1 MNAYQQL
8 IDKLDGF
15 IRKYYLNQMVKGSL
29 LFLSWLLLSYLL
41 VSTTEFYGQFDRLGR
56 TLLFIIFIG
65 INAWLLIKYL
75 LIPYAKLNRLGK
87 RISHEEAA
95 SIIGRFFP
103 DVSDKLL
110 NTIQLHREAKELPHN
125 DLLMASIEQRTV
137 QLRPLPFNQ
146 VIDLRQNKRYLRY
159 LLPVVVVFVVILFAA
174 PTIITDAGQ
183 RVMRY
188 NETFVPIAPF
198 NFELENDTLEVVQ
211 FADYTLQVKL
221 SGSELPAEVYVE
233 TAKGRFKLEKLSPNK
248 FRYVF
253 REIQQD
259 LSFRFSA
266 NKFYSIPYALK
277 VLPKPIINKFEVVL
291 DYPAYVGKR
300 DERLT
305 NTGDLLV
312 PEGTQIRWEFQ
323 VKSVDGLRL
332 FNEADSAIV
341 DGKRLGERFTL
352 QKTARNS
359 SDYTITAFNNTN
371 PGAEIMR
378 YKLNVVPDAYP
389 DIQLEAAKDSTD
401 QKMLYF
407 SGEISDDYGFSS
419 LKFKAEITD
428 DKGLNP
434 RLFEQNLSLG
444 NGTRLSFYHYFD
456 IRTLA
461 LKAGERLSYYFEVGD
476 NDQIHGAKKSRS
488 TVFNYRQLSEQ
499 ETRVEIS
506 KQSDAIV
513 NKLKSSLKEVQQ
525 LQQDAEKLKRR
536 LQEQKNLGWE
546 DKKLLEQ
553 IQKREANVEE
563 QLREVRNQLQEQT
576 ELKKEMEPDA
586 AELLQKQD
594 ALKEMVEK
602 LLNDDLKK
610 LMEELQQMMQQEK
623 QPQLQDKL
631 DALKLDNKD
640 IAKELDRMLAFF
652 KAMEVE
658 QKAEQTMKALDK
670 LAEEQQ
676 QLAQENEKKTT
687 DPETA
692 AQKQQELNEKFDA
705 LKEEMEELQEK
716 NDALEEPLDLDGLKE
731 ESQEISEEMKSSS
744 GDLKQKKQQ
753 QAAKKQKDAAKK
765 MEELAK
771 KMRMQMQAG
780 QKEQL
785 ELDIRALR
793 QLLEN
798 LVKFS
803 FAQEALMDRLKD
815 NTNYSQAYVEIGK
828 EQFKLR
834 EDASLIEDSLLALS
848 KRVIQIQSFVN
859 KEIGD
864 MNDHLQKTVDHL
876 SNRQTPQARARQQY
890 AMTSANN
897 LAVMLSEIL
906 KQMQQEMAE
915 MESQKSGSESQCMK
929 PGKSGKSS
937 MSKLSQLQKELNQ
950 QMQQMKSGQKPG
962 EQGQQGQKGQRGNQS
977 KEFSEAAARQEAIRR
992 ELQKLN
998 EEYNKD
1004 GKKPLGDLDRL
1015 AKEMEKTEKELVNK
1029 MLSQQTLR
1037 RQEEIMT
1044 RLLESEKAERERDE
1058 EERRESKSAEEKPK
1072 GTPPGF
1078 EAYRRQKNRAV
1089 DLYRTLT
1096 PELNSFYKEKVD
1108 TYFLQINR

>member
-15 IRKYYLNQMVKGSL
+15 IRKFYLNQIIKGSL

-41 VSTTEFYGQFDRLGR
+41 VSTTEFYGQFDRTGR
-56 TLLFIIFIG
+56 TALFLFFII
-65 INAWLLIKYL
+65 INIWILVRYL
-75 LIPYAKLNRLGK
+75 VLPYAKLNRLGK
-87 RISHEEAA
+87 RISREEAA
-95 SIIGRFFP
+95 AIIGKFFP

-110 NTIQLHREAKELPHN
+110 NTIQLYKESEELPH
-125 DLLMASIEQRTV
+125 DELLVASIEQRTAF
-137 QLRPLPFNQ
+137 LRPLPFAQ
-146 VIDLRQNKRYLRY
+146 VIDFKQNKRYLRY
-159 LLPVVVVFVVILFAA
+159 LVPVLLVFGVVLLAA

-183 RVMRY
+183 RVLRY

-198 NFELENDTLEVVQ
+198 NFVLENQGLEVVQ
-211 FADYTLQVKL
+211 FADYTVQLKL
-221 SGSELPAEVYVE
+221 TGTEFPAEVFLE
-233 TAKGRFKLEKLSPNK
+233 TEKGRFKLEKIGANQ
-248 FRYVF
+248 FRFVF
-253 REIQQD
+253 RELQKD
-259 LSFRFSA
+259 LAFRFAA
-266 NKFYSIPYALK
+266 NKFYSIPYTLK
-277 VLPKPIINKFEVVL
+277 VLPKPVISRFEVVL
-291 DYPAYVGKR
+291 DYPAYIGKK

-305 NTGDLLV
+305 NTGDLVV
-312 PEGTQIRWEFQ
+312 PEGTNIRWEFH
-323 VKSVDGLRL
+323 VKSVDGVSL
-332 FNEADSAIV
+332 FYEADSSTLE
-341 DGKRLGERFTL
+341 GKNSGYYFAL
-352 QKTARNS
+352 QKLVRSS
-359 SDYTITAFNNTN
+359 SDYSITAVNAMN
-371 PGAEIMR
+371 PDAEIMKYR
-378 YKLNVVPDAYP
+378 LSVVQDAFP
-389 DIQLEAAKDSTD
+389 VIQLEAARDSSD

-407 SGEISDDYGFSS
+407 SGEIADDYGFGSF
-419 LKFKAEITD
+419 KFKTEISD
-428 DKGLNP
+428 EKGNVT
-434 RLFEQNLSLG
+434 RNFEQNLNMGRGL
-444 NGTRLSFYHYFD
+444 RQSFYHYFD
-456 IRTLA
+456 LRTLK
-461 LKAGERLSYYFEVGD
+461 LKAGDQLSYYFEVGD
-476 NDQIHGAKKSRS
+476 NDQIHGSKKSRS
-488 TVFNYRQLSEQ
+488 NVFSYRQLTEK
-499 ETRVEIS
+499 ETREEIS

-513 NKLKSSLKEVQQ
+513 DKLKSSLKEVQQ
-525 LQQDAEKLKRR
+525 LQQDAERLKRK
-536 LQEQKNLGWE
+536 LQDQKALGWE

-553 IQKREANVEE
+553 IQKREANIEE
-563 QLREVRNQLQEQT
+563 QLKDVRNELQEQS
-576 ELKKEMEPDA
+576 ELKKEIEPDA
-586 AELLQKQD
+586 AEILQKQD

-610 LMEELQQMMQQEK
+610 LMEELQKMMQQEN

-631 DALKLDNKD
+631 DVLKMDNKD
-640 IAKELDRMLAFF
+640 IAKELDRMLEFF
-652 KAMEVE
+652 KSMEVE
-658 QKAEQTMKALDK
+658 QKVEQAIKALDK
-670 LAEEQQ
+670 LADEQNK
-676 QLAQENEKKTT
+676 LAVENEKKTT
-687 DPETA
+687 DAETA
-692 AQKQQELNEKFDA
+692 AQKQEELNKKFDE
-705 LKEEMEELQEK
+705 LKEEMDELKEK
-716 NDALEEPLDLDGLKE
+716 NDALEEPLDLDGME
-731 ESQEISEEMKSSS
+731 EENKEISEEMKSSS
-744 GDLKQKKQQ
+744 ADLKQKKQQ
-753 QAAKKQKDAAKK
+753 QAAKKQKDTAKK

-785 ELDIRALR
+785 EIDIRALR

-803 FAQEALMDRLKD
+803 FAQEALMDRLKE
-815 NTNYSQAYVEIGK
+815 NTNYSQAYMDIGK

-834 EDASLIEDSLLALS
+834 EDVGLIADSLLALS

-859 KEIGD
+859 KEVGD
-864 MNDHLQKTVDHL
+864 LNNHLQIMVDHL
-876 SNRQTPQARARQQY
+876 SNRQTPQARSRQQY

-915 MESQKSGSESQCMK
+915 MESKKSGSESQCMK
-929 PGKSGKSS
+929 PGKSGKSG

-950 QMQQMKSGQKPG
+950 QMQQMKDGQKPG
-962 EQGQQGQKGQRGNQS
+962 EKGQQGQKGQRGNQS
-977 KEFSEAAARQEAIRR
+977 KAFSEAAARQEAIRR

-1058 EERRESKSAEEKPK
+1058 EERRESKSATEAPK

-1078 EAYRRQKNRAV
+1078 EAYRKQKNRAV

-1096 PELNSFYKEKVD
+1096 PELNSFYKDKVD

>member
-15 IRKYYLNQMVKGSL
+15 IRKYYLNKIVKGSL
-29 LFLSWLLLSYLL
+29 LFLSGLLLTYLL

-56 TLLFIIFIG
+56 TILFGLFTL
-65 INAWLLIKYL
+65 INLSILVYYVVL
-75 LIPYAKLNRLGK
+75 PYAKLNKLGK
-87 RISHEEAA
+87 RISHEDAA
-95 SIIGRFFP
+95 LIIGRFFP

-110 NTIQLHREAKELPHN
+110 NTIQLHEEAKVLPYNEL
-125 DLLMASIEQRTV
+125 LLASIEQRTLL
-137 QLRPLPFNQ
+137 LRPLPFTQ
-146 VIDLRQNKRYLRY
+146 VIDFKENRRYLRY
-159 LLPVVVVFVVILFAA
+159 LIPVIVVFVVVLFAA
-174 PTIITDAGQ
+174 PSIITDAGQ
-183 RVMRY
+183 RVLRY

-198 NFELENDTLEVVQ
+198 NFELENDSLEVVQ
-211 FADYTLQVKL
+211 YSDYTLELKL
-221 SGSELPAEVYVE
+221 SGTEFPAEVFVE
-233 TAKGRFKLEKLSPNK
+233 TDKGNFRLEKISVNR

-253 REIQQD
+253 REIQSD
-259 LSFRFSA
+259 VSFRFSA
-266 NKFYSIPYALK
+266 NTFYSMPYRLR
-277 VLPKPIINKFEVVL
+277 VLPKPVINKFDVIL
-291 DYPAYVGKR
+291 DYPAYVGKK

-305 NTGDLLV
+305 NTGDLMV

-323 VKSVDGLRL
+323 VKSVDGVRL
-332 FNEADSAIV
+332 STEAGAQELVGTRSGD
-341 DGKRLGERFTL
+341 RFTI
-352 QKTARNS
+352 QKQARIS
-359 SDYTITAFNNTN
+359 GDYTITASNKNN
-371 PGAEIMR
+371 PSAEVMR
-378 YKLNVVPDAYP
+378 YQLNVIPDAYP
-389 DIQLEAAKDSTD
+389 NIQMEAATDSND
-401 QKMLYF
+401 QKLLYF
-407 SGEISDDYGFSS
+407 SGEIADDYGFSS

-428 DKGLNP
+428 EKGQNP
-434 RLFEQNLSLG
+434 RAFEQTLNYG
-444 NGTRLSFYHYFD
+444 NGLRLSIYHYFD
-456 IRTLA
+456 LRSLN
-461 LKAGERLSYYFEVGD
+461 LKPGEQLSYYFEVGD
-476 NDQIHGAKKSRS
+476 NDQLHGSKKSRS
-488 TVFNYRQLSEQ
+488 TVFSYRQLTEK
-499 ETRVEIS
+499 ETREEIG

-525 LQQDAEKLKRR
+525 LQQDAEKLKRK
-536 LQEQKNLGWE
+536 LQEQKALGWE

-553 IQKREANVEE
+553 IQKREANIEE
-563 QLREVRNQLQEQT
+563 QLKDVRNQLQEQT

-586 AELLQKQD
+586 ADLLKKQD
-594 ALKEMVEK
+594 AIKEMVEK

-610 LMEELQQMMQQEK
+610 LMEELQKMMQQEK

-631 DALKLDNKD
+631 DAVKMDNKD

-670 LAEEQQ
+670 LSEEQEK
-676 QLAQENEKKTT
+676 LAKENENKSTEPEAAAKKQ
-687 DPETA
+687 E
-692 AQKQQELNEKFDA
+692 ELNQKFDD
-705 LKEEMEELQEK
+705 LKEEMKELQEK
-716 NDALEEPLDLDGLKE
+716 NEALEEPLDLDGLEE
-731 ESQEISEEMKSSS
+731 ESQKISEEMKSSS

-765 MEELAK
+765 MDELAK
-771 KMRMQMQAG
+771 KIRMQMQAG

-803 FAQEALMDRLKD
+803 FGQEGLMERLKE

-834 EDASLIEDSLLALS
+834 EDAGLIEDSLLALS

-859 KEIGD
+859 KEISE

-906 KQMQQEMAE
+906 KQMQQEMSE

-950 QMQQMKSGQKPG
+950 QMQQMKEGQKPG
-962 EQGQQGQKGQRGNQS
+962 EKGQQGQKGQRGNQS
-977 KEFSEAAARQEAIRR
+977 KEFSEAAAKQEAIRR

-1015 AKEMEKTEKELVNK
+1015 AKEMEKTERELVNK
-1029 MLSQQTLR
+1029 MLSQQTIR

-1072 GTPPGF
+1072 GIPPGF
-1078 EAYRRQKNRAV
+1078 EAYRQQKNRAV

-1096 PELNSFYKEKVD
+1096 PELNPFYKEKVD

>member
-15 IRKYYLNQMVKGSL
+15 IRKYYLNQIVKGSL

-41 VSTTEFYGQFDRLGR
+41 VSTTEFYGQFDRTGR
-56 TLLFIIFIG
+56 TLLFVAFIA
-65 INAWLLIKYL
+65 INIWLLIKYL
-75 LIPYAKLNRLGK
+75 FLPYAKLNRLGQ

-95 SIIGRFFP
+95 LIIGRFFP

-110 NTIQLHREAKELPHN
+110 NTIQLHREAKELPN
-125 DLLMASIEQRTV
+125 NELLLASIEQRTS

-146 VIDLRQNKRYLRY
+146 VIDLSQNRRYFRF
-159 LLPVVVVFVVILFAA
+159 LLPVLVVFVLVLFAA

-183 RVMRY
+183 RVLRY
-188 NETFVPIAPF
+188 NEAFVPIAPF
-198 NFELENDTLEVVQ
+198 NFELVNDTLEVVQ
-211 FADYTLQVKL
+211 YSDYTLNLKL
-221 SGSELPAEVYVE
+221 SGTEFPAEVFVE
-233 TAKGRFKLEKLSPNK
+233 TAKGRFKLEKLSPNS
-248 FRYVF
+248 FRFVF

-259 LSFRFSA
+259 LSFRFAA
-266 NKFYSIPYALK
+266 NKFYSMPYAVK

-323 VKSVDGLRL
+323 VKSVDGVEL
-332 FNEADSAIV
+332 FYDSDSSSVA
-341 DGKRLGERFTL
+341 GKRTGLNYTL
-352 QKTARNS
+352 QKIARTS
-359 SDYTITAFNNTN
+359 SDYTIKAYNNSN

-378 YKLNVVPDAYP
+378 YKLNVIPDAFP
-389 DIQLEAAKDSTD
+389 DIQLEAARDSND
-401 QKMLYF
+401 QKLLYF

-419 LKFKAEITD
+419 LKFKTEITD
-428 DKGLNP
+428 EKGGNQ
-434 RLFEQNLSLG
+434 RNFEQALTVPSGL
-444 NGTRLSFYHYFD
+444 RHSFYHYFD
-456 IRTLA
+456 LRQLD
-461 LKAGERLSYYFEVGD
+461 LKAGEQLTYYFEVGD
-476 NDQIHGAKKSRS
+476 NDQIHGSKKRKS
-488 TVFNYRQLSEQ
+488 TVFTYRQLSEQ
-499 ETRVEIS
+499 ETQVEIN

-513 NKLKSSLKEVQQ
+513 NKLKSALKEVQQ
-525 LQQDAEKLKRR
+525 LQQDAEKLKRK

-553 IQKREANVEE
+553 IQKRESNIEE
-563 QLREVRNQLQEQT
+563 QLKEVRNQLQEQT
-576 ELKKEMEPDA
+576 ELKKELEPDA
-586 AELLQKQD
+586 ADLLQKQD

-610 LMEELQQMMQQEK
+610 LLEELKQMMQQDK
-623 QPQLQDKL
+623 QPQLQEKL
-631 DALKLDNKD
+631 DALKMDNKD

-670 LAEEQQ
+670 LAEEQKK
-676 QLAQENEKKTT
+676 LAQENEKQATN
-687 DPETA
+687 PENA
-692 AQKQQELNEKFDA
+692 AQKQQELNDKFDT
-705 LKEEMEELQEK
+705 LKEEMRELEEK
-716 NDALEEPLDLDGLKE
+716 NEALEQPLDLNGLKE

-753 QAAKKQKDAAKK
+753 QAAKKQKEAAKK

-771 KMRMQMQAG
+771 KMRMQMQSG

-803 FAQEALMDRLKD
+803 FAQEALMDRLKE
-815 NTNYSQAYVEIGK
+815 NTNYSQAYVEIAK

-848 KRVIQIQSFVN
+848 KRVMQIQSFVN

-864 MNDHLQKTVDHL
+864 LNDHLQKTVDHL

-897 LAVMLSEIL
+897 LAVMLAEIL

-937 MSKLSQLQKELNQ
+937 MSKLSQLQQELNQ

-962 EQGQQGQKGQRGNQS
+962 EQGQQGKSGQRGNQS

-1037 RQEEIMT
+1037 RQQEIMT
-1044 RLLESEKAERERDE
+1044 RLLESERAERERDE

-1072 GTPPGF
+1072 GIPPGF
-1078 EAYRRQKNRAV
+1078 EAYRRQKSRSV

>member
-1 MNAYQQL
+1 MNAYQHL

-15 IRKYYLNQMVKGSL
+15 IRKFYLNQMVKGGL
-29 LFLSWLLLSYLL
+29 LFLSWLLISYLL
-41 VSTTEFYGQFDRLGR
+41 VSTTEFYGQFDRTGR
-56 TLLFIIFIG
+56 TVLFILFIG
-65 INAWLLIKYL
+65 INIWLLIRYL
-75 LIPYAKLNRLGK
+75 ILPYAKLNRLGK

-95 SIIGRFFP
+95 LIIGKFFP

-110 NTIQLHREAKELPHN
+110 NTIQLHRESKELPN
-125 DLLMASIEQRTV
+125 NELLLASIQQRTSE
-137 QLRPLPFNQ
+137 LRPLPFNQ
-146 VIDLRQNKRYLRY
+146 VIDLRNNKRYLRY
-159 LLPVVVVFVVILFAA
+159 LLPVLFLFVVVLFAA

-183 RVMRY
+183 RVLRY
-188 NETFVPIAPF
+188 NETFIPLAPF

-211 FADYTLQVKL
+211 YADYTLQLKL
-221 SGSELPAEVYVE
+221 SGTEFPAEVYVE
-233 TAKGRFKLEKLSPNK
+233 TEKGRFKLEKLSANR
-248 FRYVF
+248 FQYIF

-266 NKFYSIPYALK
+266 NRFFSMPYTVK
-277 VLPKPIINKFEVVL
+277 VLPKPIINKFDVVL
-291 DYPAYVGKR
+291 DYPAYVGKK

-312 PEGTQIRWEFQ
+312 PEGTHIRWEFQ
-323 VKSVDGLRL
+323 VKSVDGVRL
-332 FNEADSAIV
+332 FYEVDSSV
-341 DGKRLGERFTL
+341 VSGKKLGDRYDL

-359 SDYTITAFNNTN
+359 SDYTITAFNNSN

-389 DIQLEAAKDSTD
+389 DIQLEAARDSNN

-407 SGEISDDYGFSS
+407 SGEISDDYGFAS

-428 DKGLNP
+428 EKGKNP
-434 RLFEQNLSLG
+434 RNFEQNLPLG
-444 NGTRLSFYHYFD
+444 NGLRLSFYHYFD
-456 IRTLA
+456 LRTLE
-461 LKAGERLSYYFEVGD
+461 LKAGEQLSYYFEVGD
-476 NDQIHGAKKSRS
+476 NDQIHGSKKSKS
-488 TVFNYRQLSEQ
+488 TVFSYRQLSEQ

-525 LQQDAEKLKRR
+525 LQQDAEKLKRK

-553 IQKREANVEE
+553 IQKREANIEE
-563 QLREVRNQLQEQT
+563 QLKDVRNQLQEQT
-576 ELKKEMEPDA
+576 ELKKELEPDA

-602 LLNDDLKK
+602 LLNEDLKK

-623 QPQLQDKL
+623 QPQLQEKL
-631 DALKLDNKD
+631 DAVKLDNKD

-658 QKAEQTMKALDK
+658 QKAEQAMKALDK

-676 QLAQENEKKTT
+676 KLAQENEKKTT
-687 DPETA
+687 DPESA
-692 AQKQQELNEKFDA
+692 AQKQQELAQKFDE
-705 LKEEMEELQEK
+705 LKEEMKELEEK
-716 NDALEEPLDLDGLKE
+716 NDALEEPMDLEGLEE
-731 ESQEISEEMKSSS
+731 ESQKISEEMKSSS

-753 QAAKKQKDAAKK
+753 QAAKKQKETAKK
-765 MEELAK
+765 MEDLAK

-803 FAQEALMDRLKD
+803 FGQEALMDRLKE

-834 EDASLIEDSLLALS
+834 EDAGLIEDSLLALS

-962 EQGQQGQKGQRGNQS
+962 EQGQQGKPGQRGNQS

-1096 PELNSFYKEKVD
+1096 PELNSYYKEKVD
-1108 TYFLQINR
+1108 SYFLQINR